1 VRRRLLYG
9 SAIALLAILIVVI
22 VWQGS
27 FTFGEFAPPTAGLTY
42 IFWAVSL
49 LIFLLMVTLSFILL
63 RLGLRLY
70 IERRENREGSR
81 IKTKLVAGAMAL
93 SVIPLFFM
101 VLFSYYLL
109 NRNFDKW
116 FSRPVESERVILTE
130 MGNALRHEMRDKV
143 QVQAALLSQMP
154 ETRLLLAELPPEQ
167 PADTSFL
174 ARFCKTQELAGAV
187 LTRGEQPTPIAS
199 CGAMPRKLSNDIV
212 TARSPVTFGG
222 KLAGYAA
229 VAARMRIDVAAKQA
243 QIERFNEEYN
253 RLAAGKNEVRKTS
266 LLLLSLIA
274 LFIMFLATWIALFLS
289 KQISVP
295 ISALLKGAEEVSR
308 GNLSHRVDVRALD
321 ELAGLVR
328 GFNQMTRELEANS
341 RELDA
346 RSRFTEAIL
355 ESIPT
360 GVISVASDGAIQRVN
375 RALAQIM
382 GQDSV
387 DHARSLDDL
396 FSPED
401 AAEIRYLMNRARRT
415 GLASRQLDLH
425 TNSGARHLAVTVSA
439 LDDKV
444 TSGFVMVIEDTSEL
458 LRAQKATAWH
468 EVARRVAHEMKNPL
482 TPIALSAERLARHLS
497 RIDLPPDLARI
508 VHDCTTTI
516 AGEVQS
522 VKNLVDEFSQFAR
535 FPAAQPAAWELNEIV
550 ESALSVFAGRLQG
563 VEMRTSLAAGLPPVF
578 LDREQFRRVVI
589 NLVDNAAEAMQDAL
603 VKRLAIST
611 QLRDN
616 SSIELVIADTGCGL
630 SPEQKEK
637 LFLPY
642 FSTKNRGTGLGLA
655 IVSHILTEHNV
666 QIRVEDNQPAGARFV
681 IDIPVIVE
689 APEPAPEQAQTA

>member
-1 VRRRLLYG
+1 MRKRLLYG
-9 SAIALLAILIVVI
+9 SAIALLVISLVVI

-27 FTFGEFAPPTAGLTY
+27 FSFGEFAPPTAGLTY

-116 FSRPVESERVILTE
+116 FSRPIDSERVILTE
-130 MGNALRHEMRDKV
+130 LGNALRHEMSDKV
-143 QVQAALLSQMP
+143 LVQAELLARKP
-154 ETRLLLAELPPEQ
+154 DARLLLAGLPG
-167 PADTSFL
+167 DTSFL
-174 ARFCKTQELAGAV
+174 SSFCKQQELAGAV
-187 LTRGEQPTPIAS
+187 LTHIDNSAPVAS
-199 CGAMPRKLSNDIV
+199 CGVMPAKLTNDIF
-212 TARSPVTFGG
+212 TARVPVDFGG
-222 KLAGYAA
+222 ELVGYAA
-229 VAARMRIDVAAKQA
+229 VASRMRVDVSAQQV
-243 QIERFNEEYN
+243 QIERFNDEYN

-266 LLLLSLIA
+266 LLLLALIA

-295 ISALLKGAEEVSR
+295 ISALLQGAEEVSR
-308 GNLSHRVDVRALD
+308 GNLSHRVNVRALD

-346 RSRFTEAIL
+346 RRRFTEAIL

-360 GVISVASDGAIQRVN
+360 GVISVAGNGAIQRVN
-375 RALAQIM
+375 PALAQIL
-382 GQDSV
+382 GPENVRTAQQ
-387 DHARSLDDL
+387 LEDL

-401 AAEIRYLMNRARRT
+401 SAEIRYLMNRARRT
-415 GLASRQLDLH
+415 GLASRQFDLR
-425 TNSGARHLAVTVSA
+425 TNTGAQHLSVTVSA

-482 TPIALSAERLARHLS
+482 TPIALSAERLERQLARL
-497 RIDLPPDLARI
+497 DLPPDIARI
-508 VHDCTTTI
+508 VRDCTSTI
-516 AGEVQS
+516 TDEVQS

-535 FPAAQPAAWELNEIV
+535 FPAAQPALWDLNEIV
-550 ESALSVFAGRLQG
+550 ESALAVFAGRLTG
-563 VEMRTSLAAGLPPVF
+563 IEMRTSLAAGLPPVF
-578 LDREQFRRVVI
+578 LDREQFRRVVV
-589 NLVDNAAEAMQDAL
+589 NLVDNAAEAMQATL
-603 VKRLAIST
+603 LKRLAIST

-616 SSIELVIADTGCGL
+616 STIELVVADTGCGL

-655 IVSHILTEHNV
+655 IVSHILTDHNV

-681 IDIPVIVE
+681 IEIPVTIE
-689 APEPAPEQAQTA
+689 THEHAEQAQPA

>member
-1 VRRRLLYG
+1 MRKRLLYG
-9 SAIALLAILIVVI
+9 SAMALLAILIGVI

-27 FTFGEFAPPTAGLTY
+27 FTFGEFAPSNAGLTY

-81 IKTKLVAGAMAL
+81 IKTKLVVGAMAL

-130 MGNALRHEMRDKV
+130 IGNALRHEMSDKV
-143 QVQAALLSQMP
+143 LVQAALLSQMP
-154 ETRLLLAELPPEQ
+154 ETRLLLAGLPEGLPGE
-167 PADTSFL
+167 TMFL
-174 ARFCKTQELAGAV
+174 AHFCEEQDLAGAV
-187 LTRGEQPTPIAS
+187 LTRGEEPAPVAR
-199 CGAMPRKLSNDIV
+199 CGAMPRVLSEDIF
-212 TARSPVTFGG
+212 TARSAVTFGG
-222 KLAGYAA
+222 KLVGYAA
-229 VAARMRIDVAAKQA
+229 VASRMRVDVAGKQA
-243 QIERFNEEYN
+243 QIERFNDEYN
-253 RLAAGKNEVRKTS
+253 SLAAGKNEMRKTS

-289 KQISVP
+289 KQISTP

-308 GNLSHRVDVRALD
+308 GNLSHRVDVRAMD

-341 RELDA
+341 RELDE

-360 GVISVASDGAIQRVN
+360 GVISVAGDGSIQRVN
-375 RALAQIM
+375 RALAQIL
-382 GQDSV
+382 GQDHV
-387 DHARSLDDL
+387 RDARRLDDL
-396 FSPED
+396 FSRED
-401 AAEIRYLMNRARRT
+401 VVEIRYLMNRARRT

-425 TNSGARHLAVTVSA
+425 TNTGAQHLAVTVSA

-482 TPIALSAERLARHLS
+482 TPIALSAERLARQLA
-497 RIDLPPDLARI
+497 RVDLPPEIARI

-516 AGEVQS
+516 TGEVQS

-535 FPAAQPAAWELNEIV
+535 FPAAQPAAWDLNEVV
-550 ESALSVFAGRLQG
+550 ESALAVFAGRLKDID
-563 VEMRTSLAAGLPPVF
+563 MRTSLAPGLPSVW

-616 SSIELVIADTGCGL
+616 STIELAIGDTGCGL

-666 QIRVEDNQPAGARFV
+666 QIRVEDNQPTGARFV
-681 IDIPVIVE
+681 IDIPVTVDSHE
-689 APEPAPEQAQTA
+689 AAPEQAQTA